1 MSGTDG
7 DESPTCL
14 LASFGAEYWDKM
26 GGRNLTFVNNTC
38 LTFSGDVY
46 SYQLDQAAG
55 RQQLAEEERQRRRRR
70 TRFTVVGAKE
80 EEDAASADGGDGP
93 PVSPPAVLPPFYH
106 PKCVPAKMADM
117 YWLSS
122 SNALL
127 TANASRASIN
137 CAAKSWSLAEWQ
149 ATGRDQGSW
158 TGPLPSVEAL
168 EQQARELLAG
178 AG

>member
-1 MSGTDG
+1 M
-7 DESPTCL
+7 PTGVL
-14 LASFGAEYWDKM
+14 W
-26 GGRNLTFVNNTC
+26 GGVLGQNGRTEFDVCQQHLSC
-38 LTFSGDVY
+38 LTFSGDVNVY

-55 RQQLAEEERQRRRRR
+55 RQQLAEEEGRRRRRR
-70 TRFTVVGAKE
+70 TRFTVAGAKE